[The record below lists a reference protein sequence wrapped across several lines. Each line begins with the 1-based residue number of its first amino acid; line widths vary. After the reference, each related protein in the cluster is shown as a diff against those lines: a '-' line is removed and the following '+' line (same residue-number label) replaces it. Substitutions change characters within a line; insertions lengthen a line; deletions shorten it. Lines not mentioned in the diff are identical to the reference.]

1 MTLHAERDI
10 VRYRQEREEFF
21 HRHGHRWPNTLA
33 DAFDILE
40 PYSLERREVDEI
52 RQTAGRLAVIY
63 QRAGA
68 LLRKASDQT
77 LFELG
82 VPEYL
87 WRSVRQEIFGMPDC
101 VLGRFDLARTRSGYR
116 MLEFNSDNPGFV
128 VEAFSLNSA
137 VCHEAGAPDPNHGC
151 EAALRQALHRAVSAG
166 LAHVGK
172 SELDGNR
179 ANVVVTCSQNFGRDI
194 TSATYLCALLQPL
207 PARRFPVEALQLD
220 SRGLYDPGGRKID
233 VLVRGYSLKF
243 IRNELFAR
251 REELLEAEMGGEL
264 LRLVET
270 RQLALINPP
279 AAFLLGNKAVQAAIW
294 NLAERGLLFDDQEQQ
309 WVKHY
314 MLPTYMDAPGDGAG
328 YVIKPVHGAEGDTL
342 TVVGAGGEVVLKS
355 PNSTYS
361 DEPMIYQQYVELPQQ
376 SLMTEYG
383 PRHLHLVMS
392 CFVVEGSPSAI
403 FMRAGE
409 AITDETAWVVPLC
422 SLAG

>member
-1 MTLHAERDI
+1 MTLHAKRDI

-21 HRHGHRWPNTLA
+21 LRHGHRWPNTLA

-40 PYSLERREVDEI
+40 LYPLERTEVDEI
-52 RQTAGRLAVIY
+52 RQAIGRLAVIY
-63 QRAGA
+63 QKAGA

-87 WRSVRQEIFGMPDC
+87 WRSVRREISGMPDC
-101 VLGRFDLARTRSGYR
+101 VVGRFDLARTPSGYR

-137 VCHEAGAPDPNHGC
+137 VCHEAGAPDPNYGC

-172 SELDGNR
+172 SELDSNR

-194 TSATYLCALLQPL
+194 ASATYLCTLLQPL
-207 PARRFPVEALQLD
+207 FAPRFPMEFLQLD
-220 SRGLYDPGGRKID
+220 SHGLYDPGGRKID
-233 VLVRGYSLKF
+233 VLLRGYSLKF
-243 IRNELFAR
+243 IRNQLFAR
-251 REELLEAEMGGEL
+251 RELLEAEMGGEL

-270 RQLALINPP
+270 GQLAVINPP
-279 AAFLLGNKAVQAAIW
+279 AAFMLENKAVQAVIW

-309 WVKHY
+309 WVKQY

-342 TVVGAGGEVVLKS
+342 TVVGAGGQVVLKS
-355 PNSTYS
+355 LTSTYS
-361 DEPMIYQQYVELPQQ
+361 DEVMIYQQYVELPQQ

-383 PRHLHLVMS
+383 PRRLHLVMS